1 MGFTETERGFAWG
14 PPAVLQDWQMCGLV
28 PALPA
33 AGSVPAVQEKSPS
46 VPSILHPHPPSGLH
60 KEHEAAVTFGLL
72 GLRSFILP

>member
-1 MGFTETERGFAWG
+1 
-14 PPAVLQDWQMCGLV
+14 MCGLV

-46 VPSILHPHPPSGLH
+46 VPSSGNPPSGLH
-60 KEHEAAVTFGLL
+60 KERGAAMPFGLL

>member
-1 MGFTETERGFAWG
+1 MC
-14 PPAVLQDWQMCGLV
+14 VCGLV

-46 VPSILHPHPPSGLH
+46 VPSSGNPPSGLH
-60 KEHEAAVTFGLL
+60 KERGATVTFGLL